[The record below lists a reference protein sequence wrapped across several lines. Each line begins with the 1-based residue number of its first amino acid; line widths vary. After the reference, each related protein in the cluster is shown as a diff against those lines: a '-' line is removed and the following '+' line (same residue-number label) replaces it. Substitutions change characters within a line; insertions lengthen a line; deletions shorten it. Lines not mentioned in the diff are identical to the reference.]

1 MPNPG
6 VEQSARHDAIR
17 ELLRDGPVPTQQ
29 GLVDALRALGIAA
42 TQSSVSRDLREIGA
56 IKTPEGYALNAEDAG
71 PEPQFTGIAE
81 LLREIRCAGPHLIVI
96 RTAIGAA
103 QRVALALDR
112 SGWPEMVGNIGGDD
126 TVFVATDSAN
136 GQKILISK
144 LERVLGPVNTPPE
157 MPVESQ
163 TRDTESP

>member
-1 MPNPG
+1 M
-6 VEQSARHDAIR
+6 
-17 ELLRDGPVPTQQ
+17 
-29 GLVDALRALGIAA
+29 
-42 TQSSVSRDLREIGA
+42 
-56 IKTPEGYALNAEDAG
+56 
-71 PEPQFTGIAE
+71 
-81 LLREIRCAGPHLIVI
+81 AGPHLIVI

-136 GQKILISK
+136 GQKILVSK

-163 TRDTESP
+163 TRDTESS